1 MTAAIYL
8 NFDEMTWPNPED
20 PADVEWALR
29 YGTPTPAQLNIAGS
43 VIAAYK
49 QLIEDTTRRRNE
61 KITGIRNAMK
71 ETTG

>member
-29 YGTPTPAQLNIAGS
+29 YGTPTPTQLNIAAS
-43 VIAAYK
+43 MIAAYR
-49 QLIEDTTRRRNE
+49 QLIEDPARRRNE